1 MHPHSHAA
9 WTAQRPAGGPGARA
23 LRQAALAMV
32 LRYYGAAPA
41 ALREVDA
48 VYDSVLRGSDGG
60 LGGAARRAGF
70 EADVATL
77 TPDSLIDL

>member
-1 MHPHSHAA
+1 
-9 WTAQRPAGGPGARA
+9 
-23 LRQAALAMV
+23 MV